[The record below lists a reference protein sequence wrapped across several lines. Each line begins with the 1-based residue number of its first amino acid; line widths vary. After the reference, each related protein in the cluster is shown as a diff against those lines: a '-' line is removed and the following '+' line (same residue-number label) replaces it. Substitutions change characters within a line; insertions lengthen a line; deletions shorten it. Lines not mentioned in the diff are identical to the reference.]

1 MTAVKDQGQCGSCWT
16 FATTGAIEG
25 AHQIFCGGELVPL
38 SEQQLLE
45 CTLYVDPYDDYVRP
59 ETQTQSL
66 CKMPV

>member
-1 MTAVKDQGQCGSCWT
+1 MKDQGQCGSCWT

-45 CTLYVDPYDDYVRP
+45 CTLYVDPYDDYVRA
-59 ETQTQSL
+59 
-66 CKMPV
+66 